1 MRGSRL
7 IQGCKLS
14 GSNLIFSSYHFTN
27 ESSANLIFNWKELL
41 IKNIIDPYIYLLEIL
56 DYSNASE
63 QEIRHSIGSKSA
75 SHLIRIKI
83 SYPIEKIWIKV
94 EKNRPTHFA

>member
-1 MRGSRL
+1 
-7 IQGCKLS
+7 
-14 GSNLIFSSYHFTN
+14 
-27 ESSANLIFNWKELL
+27 
-41 IKNIIDPYIYLLEIL
+41 LEIL